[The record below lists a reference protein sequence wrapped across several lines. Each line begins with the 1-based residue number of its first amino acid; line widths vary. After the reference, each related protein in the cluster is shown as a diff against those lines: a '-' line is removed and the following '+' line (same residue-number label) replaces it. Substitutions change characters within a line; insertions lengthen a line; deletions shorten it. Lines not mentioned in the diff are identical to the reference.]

1 MINVKLR
8 NKYPNP
14 NIGLRQ
20 QDLLHDNA
28 HFPIVADLQEKVKG
42 GEKEV
47 QKMGE
52 WRNMRKLGGLSGVGV
67 VEDEGGAQR

>member
-47 QKMGE
+47 QKMWEG
-52 WRNMRKLGGLSGVGV
+52 RNMRKSSGLSGVGV
-67 VEDEGGAQR
+67 VEDEGGGQR